1 MNRSSKGCWTCRIRH
16 RKCDEIQPICREC
29 SDRHIQCH
37 GYGAKPTWVDQPP
50 ALQAELLRIKRT
62 VKQSFRRRRREQKG
76 LSGARSA
83 DTQRTPAADSVTTPK
98 SSEDIPFREAQL
110 LVHYLD
116 YIFPLQY
123 PYYEDNPDLGGRGWL
138 FWLLMK
144 NGPLHQAILTLSAL
158 HQYTK
163 FSYNTGN
170 TQVTEKELIEYH
182 TKALQGLRQALHE
195 HEANGFADSRDQLI
209 EFLACGSALISFEVS
224 QARYS

>member
-1 MNRSSKGCWTCRIRH
+1 MNRSSNGCWTCRIRH
-16 RKCDEIQPICREC
+16 RKCDELRPICREC

-37 GYGAKPTWVDQPP
+37 GYGPKPAWIDNER
-50 ALQAELLRIKRT
+50 ALKEELGRIKRL
-62 VKQSFRRRRREQKG
+62 VNQNFRRQKRG
-76 LSGARSA
+76 RKKNKGT
-83 DTQRTPAADSVTTPK
+83 TQPVEPTEAAEPVPTPPSVTAPT
-98 SSEDIPFREAQL
+98 EMPFREAQL

-163 FSYNTGN
+163 FSYKTGN
-170 TQVTEKELIEYH
+170 TERELLEYH
-182 TKALQGLRQALHE
+182 TKALQGLREALHQYE
-195 HEANGFADSRDQLI
+195 MDGFANNQAQLV
-209 EFLACGSALISFEVS
+209 EFLACGCALTSFEVCVFLKS
-224 QARYS
+224 